1 MIYEPAGYPVCFT
14 DYHDFEGEGHKKLL
28 HLLSG
33 KVTAFAGPSGV
44 GKSTLVNHF
53 CPEAGMDTGE
63 VSEKIKRGKHTT
75 RHTELYEVVDGYIVD
90 TPGFSNV
97 DFHGMDK
104 YAIRDNMNEMFSFL
118 EHCKYRDCMHIK
130 EDGCYVKKMVEC
142 GDILKSRYD
151 NYVHFISDKE
161 GERR

>member
-1 MIYEPAGYPVCFT
+1 MSQLVILFVLS

-63 VSEKIKRGKHTT
+63 VSEKIKKRKAYDKAFREIFIWVI
-75 RHTELYEVVDGYIVD
+75 RHFY
-90 TPGFSNV
+90 F
-97 DFHGMDK
+97 
-104 YAIRDNMNEMFSFL
+104 
-118 EHCKYRDCMHIK
+118 
-130 EDGCYVKKMVEC
+130 
-142 GDILKSRYD
+142 
-151 NYVHFISDKE
+151 
-161 GERR
+161 